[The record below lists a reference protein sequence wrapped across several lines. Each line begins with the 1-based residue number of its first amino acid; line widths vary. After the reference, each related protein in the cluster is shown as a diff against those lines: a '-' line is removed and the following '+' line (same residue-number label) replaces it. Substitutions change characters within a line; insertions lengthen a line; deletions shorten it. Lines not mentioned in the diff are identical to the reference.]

1 MLAGWSSYVAKQPC
15 GPNPPATSGQEQQ
28 DGRVQSHEAED
39 RRAGSVTARAF
50 QIRGRFFTAIALRI
64 AARPDAA
71 FLAALDAQLQ
81 QTPQFFADAPVV
93 IDLEHAAALMQR
105 GDLVRLVDDLRKRKL
120 SVFGVQNGTAEQ
132 TAAAAAAGLIAL
144 AGGRDVPARGG
155 QRRSEAKAT
164 ASAEATPPENLLVTA
179 PVRSGQT
186 VFADRGDLVVVAPV
200 GSGAE
205 LIASGNIHV
214 YGPLRGRAL
223 AGVNGDTSARI
234 FCQSLDADLLAV
246 AGVYRTSETL
256 AADIRKKSVQVFLE
270 GEDLKVESLGHTSR
284 DRSAS

>member
-1 MLAGWSSYVAKQPC
+1 MQ
-15 GPNPPATSGQEQQ
+15 T
-28 DGRVQSHEAED
+28 HEADD
-39 RRAGSVTARAF
+39 RRAGSVATRAF

-64 AARPDAA
+64 ASSPDES
-71 FLAALDAQLQ
+71 FMAALDEQLE

-93 IDLEHAAALMQR
+93 IDLEHAAALVQR
-105 GDLVRLVDDLRKRKL
+105 GDLVRLVDGLRKRKL

-132 TAAAAAAGLIAL
+132 TAAAAAAGLIVL
-144 AGGRDVPARGG
+144 SGGRDVPARSG
-155 QRRSEAKAT
+155 QRRSDAKVT
-164 ASAEATPPENLLVTA
+164 APAAAPLPANKLVTA

-186 VFADRGDLVVVAPV
+186 IFADRGDLVVVAPV

-223 AGVNGDTSARI
+223 AGVNGDTTARI
-234 FCQSLDADLLAV
+234 FCQSLDADLVAV

-256 AADIRKKSVQVFLE
+256 EADIRKKSVQVFLE
-270 GEDLKVESLGHTSR
+270 GEDLKVETFGHNPR
-284 DRSAS
+284 DRSIS